1 MDPQAFKSTMSDLNF
16 NTVLAAAA
24 RDYQKEMIEQE
35 KARVASSAH
44 EEVDLDDLLND
55 PELESLHA
63 ERIAALKQ
71 ENEKRQALERKG
83 HGEYRDVREEDF
95 LAEVTGSD
103 KVVCHFY
110 HHEFVRC
117 KIIDKHLKILASK
130 YFDTKFIRVDAENA
144 PFFVTKLAIKTLPCV
159 ILFRDGVAFDRLV
172 GFQDLGG
179 VDDFSTGTLGKW
191 LLRKAILV
199 KSSHENESER
209 AEVSRR
215 IRSTTYAD
223 SDSD

>member
-1 MDPQAFKSTMSDLNF
+1 M
-16 NTVLAAAA
+16 
-24 RDYQKEMIEQE
+24 EQE
-35 KARVASSAH
+35 KAKASASMH
-44 EEVDLDDLLND
+44 QEVDLDDLMND

-71 ENEKRQALERKG
+71 ETEKRQALEKKG
-83 HGEYRDVREEDF
+83 HGDYQDVGEADF

-117 KIIDKHLKILASK
+117 KIIDKHLKVLAPK

-144 PFFVTKLAIKTLPCV
+144 PFFVAKLAIKTLPCV
-159 ILFRDGVAFDRLV
+159 LLFRDGVAFDRLV

-179 VDDFSTGTLGKW
+179 ADDFSTSTLENW
-191 LLRKAILV
+191 FLRKAVLTRKINS
-199 KSSHENESER
+199 KDEEER
-209 AEVSRR
+209 AEVPRR
-215 IRSTTYAD
+215 VRSTTYAD
-223 SDSD
+223 TDSE